1 MVAKQVGERR
11 PRRRV
16 VSGRPAPGAELLRE
30 EVTTQVRHHLL
41 TLLALALVH
50 RTHADLWMQWRAL
63 TLPFGCPA
71 ACRLSSGRPWA
82 GHATTPA

>member
-30 EVTTQVRHHLL
+30 EVTTQVRRHLL
-41 TLLALALVH
+41 TLLAPPLAR
-50 RTHADLWMQWRAL
+50 RTHDGLWMQRRAL
-63 TLPFGCPA
+63 TLLFGCPA
-71 ACRLSSGRPWA
+71 AGRLSSGRRPA
-82 GHATTPA
+82 GHTAAPA